1 MKLTLNDILIRI
13 ILSFILGGIIGWERE
28 KKKRDAGL
36 RTHILVSLG
45 STLIMLVSLH
55 IYDIYSPYANIDP
68 ARIASG
74 VVTGIGFLGAGAIV
88 RSAEQIKGLTTAAT
102 IWVSSA
108 IGLSVGL
115 GFLSAAIITTAIVFF
130 TLTFLK
136 KIEKSIE

>member
-1 MKLTLNDILIRI
+1 MKLTFNDILIRI

-36 RTHILVSLG
+36 RTHILVSIG

-115 GFLSAAIITTAIVFF
+115 GFLSAAVVTTVIVFF

-136 KIEKSIE
+136 KVEKSIE